1 MTPEASTQVIP
12 AGKRDGAPVFTVEK
26 FGLVESGAFRR
37 TKKRFEQLLDEVGRS
52 PPRQVRPKM
61 KCRPADRIKPRAVA
75 RAALQYRRN
84 QPKNHDHDS
93 LQS

>member
-1 MTPEASTQVIP
+1 MAPPYLLWRSLGLQKVVLL
-12 AGKRDGAPVFTVEK
+12 DGP
-26 FGLVESGAFRR
+26 
-37 TKKRFEQLLDEVGRS
+37 KKRFEQLLDEVGRS

>member
-1 MTPEASTQVIP
+1 VRTA
-12 AGKRDGAPVFTVEK
+12 AGSLKAVFELSDVERDFTTR
-26 FGLVESGAFRR
+26 FRDFRR

>member
-1 MTPEASTQVIP
+1 
-12 AGKRDGAPVFTVEK
+12 VEK
-26 FGLVESGAFRR
+26 FGLAESGAFRR

-52 PPRQVRPKM
+52 PPRQVR
-61 KCRPADRIKPRAVA
+61 RPGDRIKPRAVA